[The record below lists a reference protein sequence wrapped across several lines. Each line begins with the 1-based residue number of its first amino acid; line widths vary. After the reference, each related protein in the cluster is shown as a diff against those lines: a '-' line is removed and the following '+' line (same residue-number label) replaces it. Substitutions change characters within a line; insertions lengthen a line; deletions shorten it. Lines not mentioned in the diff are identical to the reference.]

1 MFNRI
6 KLTPKIGIFIAAAL
20 SMSSVLGF
28 FITERRLHRQAE
40 ESFVDKLRKTDAMA
54 SHLRSFLS
62 ANVDTYTPHHE
73 FKDLKQVPVVAAW
86 SVAREYAESQGMKFS
101 TPSLQPRNPAN
112 NPDEFEAKALL
123 AFESDSGL
131 QEYYSRT
138 ALNGAEVMRFAV
150 PVRLTADC
158 LNCHAGPKG
167 DQPTSD
173 YAKEGMKAGDLR
185 GAFVVTAPL
194 TVLNEA
200 SSENN
205 LALLATDLGV
215 LCSGVVVVFFVVR
228 RIVVKPVVASAKL
241 AEEIAANNLAVADI
255 EVTSADELGQAG
267 VALNRMKNNLR
278 EMIRAIA
285 GTAEHVASAS
295 EEISASA
302 NQQSQSAETQKDQAI
317 QVATAMQEMSSTVLQ
332 VSENSNRAAEA
343 SRKAAE
349 TARHGGNIV
358 QDTLG
363 KMRVIA
369 ESVGGTARKM
379 EELGKR
385 SDEIGRIIAVIDDIA
400 DQTNLLALN
409 AAIEAARAGEQG
421 RGFAVVA
428 DEVRKLAERT
438 TTATKEI
445 ALMIKNIQ
453 DETKAAVTAMEAGS
467 HQVEEGVKS
476 TAQAG
481 ESLKEIIQMA
491 EEVGEMITHIAT
503 AATEQSAASEEVN
516 QNMDQ
521 IAKLVKESA
530 TGAQQSA
537 KACQDLS
544 GLALDLQ
551 KMVGDFKLDGK
562 NGHSQGGSRQS
573 RHEDQSG
580 KASGGASAG
589 KALAASAG

>member
-1 MFNRI
+1 MRDLGLKTKMAMGFG
-6 KLTPKIGIFIAAAL
+6 LT
-20 SMSSVLGF
+20 
-28 FITERRLHRQAE
+28 
-40 ESFVDKLRKTDAMA
+40 
-54 SHLRSFLS
+54 
-62 ANVDTYTPHHE
+62 
-73 FKDLKQVPVVAAW
+73 
-86 SVAREYAESQGMKFS
+86 
-101 TPSLQPRNPAN
+101 
-112 NPDEFEAKALL
+112 
-123 AFESDSGL
+123 
-131 QEYYSRT
+131 
-138 ALNGAEVMRFAV
+138 
-150 PVRLTADC
+150 
-158 LNCHAGPKG
+158 
-167 DQPTSD
+167 
-173 YAKEGMKAGDLR
+173 
-185 GAFVVTAPL
+185 
-194 TVLNEA
+194 
-200 SSENN
+200 
-205 LALLATDLGV
+205 LALLASTGGFSHYTTTHLASAAQDVENDMKKKDLATAIDVAVRRQIWAANYFTFTGEKVALQRYKEAKQDAAAEITQISKLLNTDIGRRLLDDVQQAADQLSALTDKQIALRQAGRNYQATDLAFGPQATEV
-215 LCSGVVVVFFVVR
+215 MKGLTDAVTALEVREDQRAESSRAAEQAAQSTNERMMLIFV
-228 RIVVKPVVASAKL
+228 AAGL
-241 AEEIAANNLAVADI
+241 AIGALAALLMARSIAGAIARMLITIEQIAGNNLAIVDM
-255 EVTSADELGQAG
+255 EVTSSDELGQAG

-278 EMIRAIA
+278 EMIQAIA

-302 NQQSQSAETQKDQAI
+302 NQQSQSAETQKDQAT

-332 VSENSNRAAEA
+332 VSENSNKAAEA

-349 TARHGGNIV
+349 TARHGGTIV

-379 EELGKR
+379 EELGKS
-385 SDEIGRIIAVIDDIA
+385 SDQIGRIIAVIDDIA

-445 ALMIKNIQ
+445 AQMIKNIQ
-453 DETKAAVTAMEAGS
+453 DETRAAVTAMEAGS
-467 HQVEEGVKS
+467 RQVEAGVKS
-476 TAQAG
+476 TAEAG

-530 TGAQQSA
+530 VGAQQSA

-551 KMVGDFKLDGK
+551 KMVGNFDLDGK
-562 NGHSQGGSRQS
+562 SGQKHGGSSKGFNVQS
-573 RHEDQSG
+573 STGETQVGHERL
-580 KASGGASAG
+580 AAG
-589 KALAASAG
+589 KALAASAS